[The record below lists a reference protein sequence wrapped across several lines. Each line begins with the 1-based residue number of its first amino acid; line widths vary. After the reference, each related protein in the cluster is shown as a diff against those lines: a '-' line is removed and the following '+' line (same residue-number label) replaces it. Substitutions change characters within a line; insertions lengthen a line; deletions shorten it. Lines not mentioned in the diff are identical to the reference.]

1 MRRQNADFRALCGLS
16 YPSILANT
24 RIENF
29 YTLSGAS
36 MNWLN
41 YHHLLYFWTAAREG
55 SITKACQQLHL
66 TQPTVSGQIREL
78 EKSLK
83 TRLFERSGR
92 SIRLTEAGQMVYRYA
107 DEIFTLGRELQDA
120 VAGRP
125 VGLSMRVV
133 VGVADTLPKLLV
145 HRLLAPALQLGQE
158 VRVTC
163 IDGEPNRL
171 LAQLALHELDIVVSD
186 FPASPQLRMKAF
198 NHLLG
203 DCGVTFFGTQEL
215 VRQYRRGFPKSLDGA
230 PMLLPG
236 GNTALRRALEQWF
249 DDQGIRPLVRAEFTD
264 SALLKAFG
272 GFGDGVFAAP
282 TAVEDEVQRMYGVSV
297 VGREESVRERVYA
310 ISVEKRLKNPA
321 VVAISQAAK
330 RTLSQP

>member
-1 MRRQNADFRALCGLS
+1 MRRQNADFRALRGLS
-16 YPSILANT
+16 YPSILANI

-236 GNTALRRALEQWF
+236 GNTALRRSLEQWF

>member
-1 MRRQNADFRALCGLS
+1 
-16 YPSILANT
+16 
-24 RIENF
+24 
-29 YTLSGAS
+29 

-41 YHHLLYFWTAAREG
+41 YHHLLYFWTVAREG
-55 SITKACQQLHL
+55 SITKACKQLHL
-66 TQPTVSGQIREL
+66 TQPTVSSQIREL
-78 EKSLK
+78 EKALK
-83 TRLFERSGR
+83 TRLFERAGR

-107 DEIFTLGRELQDA
+107 DEIFTLGRELRDA
-120 VAGRP
+120 VSGHS

-145 HRLLAPALQLGQE
+145 HRLLAPAMHLGQE

-171 LAQLALHELDIVVSD
+171 LAQLAIHELDLVVSD
-186 FPASPQLRMKAF
+186 FPASPQLGMKAF

-203 DCGVTFFGTQEL
+203 DCGVTFFGTSNL
-215 VRQYRRGFPKSLDGA
+215 ARRYRRGFPKSLDGA

-236 GNTALRRALEQWF
+236 SNTALRRSLEQWF
-249 DDQGIRPLVRAEFTD
+249 DEEGIRPMVRAEFTD

-282 TAVEDEVQRMYGVSV
+282 TAVENEVRRMYGVGI

-321 VVAISQAAK
+321 VLAISQAAHQ
-330 RTLSQP
+330 TLFRK